1 MVVNVIP
8 RRARS
13 AVNNPVRSLSNL
25 AVGGALSVGGAVV
38 AAAAAGVVFAGHTR
52 HRWAT
57 AADPCGPAGLEMPDG
72 EVTTVTTEDGAD
84 LAVTVAG
91 RDGASTVV
99 LVHGWTCHRA
109 VWAAVARRLVLNGH
123 RVVLYDQRGHGESTL
138 GSAPLTVE
146 QLGSDLRDVLDHLDV
161 TDAVLVGHSMGG
173 MAVQSFAIDYPDAL
187 ADRARSLVLVSTA
200 ARFLGYAVPTSIVDF
215 VFGDRVIH
223 RVAQGS
229 LGLIIGRSSVG
240 RGPRLAHIELTRDGL
255 AATTAEARVGFLVD
269 MSSMD
274 LRAGLGSIAL
284 PTTVLVGTHDLLTPP
299 RLGRA
304 IASAIPGA
312 DLVVL
317 PGAGHM
323 LPVEDPDRILDVI
336 CAAALKRPNG

>member
-1 MVVNVIP
+1 MNITS
-8 RRARS
+8 RR
-13 AVNNPVRSLSNL
+13 VRSVGPLINPMRSLAAL

-38 AAAAAGVVFAGHTR
+38 AAAATGVVVARRTR
-52 HRWAT
+52 HRWETAT
-57 AADPCGPAGLEMPDG
+57 DPCGPAGLEMPDG
-72 EVTTVTTEDGAD
+72 EATTVTTDDGAE

-91 RDGASTVV
+91 DDGAPTVV
-99 LVHGWTCHRA
+99 LVHGWTCNRA
-109 VWAAVARRLVLNGH
+109 VWAAVARRLVSTGH
-123 RVVLYDQRGHGESTL
+123 RVVAYDQRGHGESTL

-146 QLGSDLRDVLDHLDV
+146 QLGSDLGAVLEKLDV

-173 MAVQSFAIDYPDAL
+173 MAVQSMAIDHPGVVV
-187 ADRARSLVLVSTA
+187 DRARALVLVSTA
-200 ARFLGYAVPTSIVDF
+200 ARLLGYAVPASVVELLLGDWLVHRIARGSI
-215 VFGDRVIH
+215 GLVI
-223 RVAQGS
+223 A
-229 LGLIIGRSSVG
+229 RSAVG
-240 RGPRLAHIELTRDGL
+240 RGPRLAHIELTRDCL
-255 AATTAEARVGFLVD
+255 VATTAPARAGFLVG
-269 MSSMD
+269 MSAMD

-304 IASAIPGA
+304 LAAAIPGA

-336 CAAALKRPNG
+336 CAAALRP